1 MTPRVEAK
9 KDERGRWCVFIDGKF
24 VSDHRDHVGA
34 RRAAQAHVAII
45 NDETDFP

>member
-1 MTPRVEAK
+1 MIEAK

-34 RRAAQAHVAII
+34 RRAAQNHVPITPKA
-45 NDETDFP
+45 ESTDG